1 MRSLVNGIGLAIA
14 LLGGISYAHGQ
25 KETEQYIPIGQS
37 PGLSQKSTSIGE
49 IAEVDPQA
57 KTVTIADPA
66 GRRTVKVTEKTRIWL
81 DRTKLKQTNLTGSF
95 ADLKTGR
102 RVEVKYDDP
111 QRREVAEWVKVEVLQ
126 P

>member
-25 KETEQYIPIGQS
+25 RETEQYIPIGQS

-111 QRREVAEWVKVEVLQ
+111 KRREVAEWVKVEVLQ